1 MVGLEHV
8 TQMALVGSVS
18 CATNLALCN
27 VTIIAWLALGT
38 LGFSTGLQPRLRDLK
53 PVALVG

>member
-1 MVGLEHV
+1 
-8 TQMALVGSVS
+8 MALVGSLF

-38 LGFSTGLQPRLRDLK
+38 LGFSTGLQPGLRGLK
-53 PVALVG
+53 SVALVR